1 MKQLYVFGSPKA
13 SCKNCRKA
21 EAVIEEIIAGREQEF
36 EYRRLTLDSS
46 EAAELGVMMT
56 PAVVLNGEILV
67 LGELPRKED
76 LKDAI
81 LA

>member
-36 EYRRLTLDSS
+36 EYRRLTLDSD